1 MWRLW
6 EEAKGSVFISEHWLR
21 WLLAL
26 ALFCHLCKPLSAFNH
41 KPNNTEINCSSLGR
55 AARERRKVKGQ
66 EISNILVLKHNCSRN
81 QVERDLGP

>member
-1 MWRLW
+1 M
-6 EEAKGSVFISEHWLR
+6 FISERWLG

-26 ALFCHLCKPLSAFNH
+26 ALFSHLYKPLSAFNH

-55 AARERRKVKGQ
+55 AARKGRKVKGQ
-66 EISNILVLKHNCSRN
+66 EISNILGLKHNCSRN